1 MTNNLTWQ
9 EFEKVEM
16 RVGTNLTATNF
27 PEARNPSYIL
37 TIDFGEF
44 GIKKTSA
51 QVTSLYSTENL
62 IGKQIIATINFP
74 KKQIANIQSECLV
87 MGAVGENKEVTL
99 LSTDKPIKNGLRI
112 G

>member
-51 QVTSLYSTENL
+51 QLTSLY
-62 IGKQIIATINFP
+62 
-74 KKQIANIQSECLV
+74 
-87 MGAVGENKEVTL
+87 
-99 LSTDKPIKNGLRI
+99 
-112 G
+112 